1 MKNLP
6 HKENP
11 YVSKDSDIVRL
22 KTSVA
27 EKTYHSPVIK
37 GWSGFLI
44 QSAKCYPL
52 LLKTFEETGGWADS
66 DKLDEIESIIGGEL
80 TRQQLYKW
88 FYNQRKK
95 CGIGRKRNFKP
106 SRFSKRAKSV
116 LLHFFAKNSGFVS
129 GIELDEI
136 EESLDGELTRKQI
149 INWFH
154 HQRVREGFP
163 QTK

>member
-1 MKNLP
+1 M
-6 HKENP
+6 
-11 YVSKDSDIVRL
+11 
-22 KTSVA
+22 
-27 EKTYHSPVIK
+27 
-37 GWSGFLI
+37 
-44 QSAKCYPL
+44 
-52 LLKTFEETGGWADS
+52 KTFEETGGWANS
-66 DKLDEIESIIGGEL
+66 DKLDEIEAVIGGEL

-88 FYNQRKK
+88 FHNQRKK

-116 LLHFFAKNSGFVS
+116 LLDFFAKNSGFVS

-163 QTK
+163 PTTGVTEQ